1 MKKVTYPLELP
12 KDLFERVQA
21 EAVRRKKELSAT
33 FRDLII
39 DGIASQPASADIAQV
54 VSDTWEKLGPAPD
67 VLYDKL

>member
-1 MKKVTYPLELP
+1 MKNVTYPLELP

-21 EAVRRKKELSAT
+21 VAERSKKELSAT

-39 DGIASQPASADIAQV
+39 DGIATQPASADIAQ